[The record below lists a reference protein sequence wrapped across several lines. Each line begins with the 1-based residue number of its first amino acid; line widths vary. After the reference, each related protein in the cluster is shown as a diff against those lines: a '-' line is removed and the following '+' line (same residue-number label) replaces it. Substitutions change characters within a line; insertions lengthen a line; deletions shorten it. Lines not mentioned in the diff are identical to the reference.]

1 MSFMIILMIAF
12 AILITGSARLNAAA
26 QFEKLKDEIEKAPIL
41 ETENICEPVKS
52 TRMGMLLMVP
62 NPDNKTWDLL
72 QIYFP
77 EYGGPNTIVIIDL
90 QESSV
95 KIVQTER
102 GWNFHLCPAVIAP
115 NGKLFISIL
124 DSRLRQKICIYDPA
138 KNELM
143 LDAIEMPDELLGET
157 HPLVLGTDGRI
168 YAIGQHPSKTAA
180 AAQIDPYTL
189 KVEFYGAIGPSHAPN
204 PCWGYSG
211 GADDRY
217 IYIAS
222 GKIPWYLIAFDKV
235 SRKWNVLAETDTV
248 GGYVGV
254 SQRHDGCVATI
265 VRGEGKQPERY
276 WLYEGKLVPMGSANE
291 APPWGNRKE
300 LIKLPPKPE
309 IKTDYADPTAEGW
322 AEIWVRMTGADSEW
336 KRYRYQVPVY
346 PQVIYRLME
355 MPDGRLFGTAG
366 AYLGNF
372 IYDPKE
378 GKAVHLG
385 KCQLSH
391 YSTAFLMGKI
401 YMSGYPNSPL
411 YVFDPSLPW
420 TTGKVIEGRLIS
432 DDDPRANP
440 RRLLYMGSINL
451 AGTHKMYAAAV
462 GADGKVYFGGR
473 WIRNGECGGLA
484 WYNPQSGEVG
494 GIWRP
499 FSNYQITHIAPANN
513 GEILVIS
520 TKAVNDSV
528 LGKPKPEQG
537 ALWLFDVRKME
548 LIGKFEP
555 VAKAKGTGPI
565 VSVGGSFVL
574 GWTENPEDSQSS
586 ILYLVEVNTPSLVYK
601 RVLPFPLPVAI
612 GSNQQEPWDFRL
624 GPDGGVWT
632 FINNALVRI
641 EPKSGGIQVIGRLN
655 IGGPLAFSGGEI
667 YLGGT
672 PSIRRLK
679 RIKLPIAE

>member
-1 MSFMIILMIAF
+1 MITLMIAL
-12 AILITGSARLNAAA
+12 AILIIGSAQFSAAG
-26 QFEKLKDEIEKAPIL
+26 QFESLKSELEKAPIL
-41 ETENICEPVKS
+41 ETENLCEPVKS
-52 TRMGMLLMVP
+52 TRVGMLLMAP

-77 EYGGPNTIVIIDL
+77 EYGGPNTIAVIDL
-90 QESSV
+90 RENLV
-95 KIVQTER
+95 KVIQTER

-124 DSRLRQKICIYDPA
+124 DNRLRQKICIYDPA
-138 KNELM
+138 KNELKIN
-143 LDAIEMPDELLGET
+143 AIEMPDELLGET
-157 HPLVLGTDGRI
+157 HPLVLGTDGKI
-168 YAIGQHPSKTAA
+168 YAIGQHPNKTAS
-180 AAQIDPYTL
+180 AAQIDPDTL

-211 GADDRY
+211 GADDRF

-222 GKIPWYLIAFDKV
+222 GKIPWYLVAFDRV
-235 SRKWNVLAETDTV
+235 TRKWSVLAETEPV

-254 SQRHDGCVATI
+254 SQRHDGCIAT
-265 VRGEGKQPERY
+265 VVKGEGKASERY
-276 WLYEGKLVPMGSANE
+276 WLYEGKLVPMKSPNE
-291 APPWGNRKE
+291 TPPWGKRDE
-300 LIKLPPKPE
+300 LVKLPPKPE
-309 IKTDYADPTAEGW
+309 IKTDFADPDPEGW
-322 AEIWVRMTGADSEW
+322 AEIWVRMAGESDW
-336 KRYRYQVPVY
+336 KRYRYQVPLY
-346 PQVIYRLME
+346 PQVIYRLRE

-378 GKAVHLG
+378 GKSVHLG

-391 YSTAFLMGKI
+391 YSTAFFMGKI

-420 TTGKVIEGRLIS
+420 TTGKVIDGRLIN
-432 DDDPRANP
+432 DDDPKANP

-462 GADGKVYFGGR
+462 GADGKIYFGGR

-484 WYNPQSGEVG
+484 WYDPKTGEVG

-499 FSNYQITHIAPANN
+499 FSNYQITHIASAND

-520 TKAVNDSV
+520 TRAVNDSV

-537 ALWLFDVRKME
+537 ALWLFDARKME

-555 VAKAKGTGPI
+555 VMKAKGTGP
-565 VSVGGSFVL
+565 VVGVGGSLVL
-574 GWTENPEDSQSS
+574 GWTENPENPQSS
-586 ILYLVEVNTPSLVYK
+586 ILYLVDVNALRLVYSHI
-601 RVLPFPLPVAI
+601 LPFPLPVAI

-624 GPDGGVWT
+624 GPDGKVWT
-632 FINNALVRI
+632 FIGNVLVNI
-641 EPKSGGIQVIGRLN
+641 EPKSGNIKPIGRLSV
-655 IGGPLAFSGGEI
+655 GGPLAFSNGEI

-672 PSIRRLK
+672 PSLRRIK
-679 RIKLPIAE
+679 RIKLPTAG